1 MSEQISGTHGP
12 AEDDAIKRQER
23 RELQEHGEEWPDED
37 APDEGDPDAVW
48 AEEGRFAG
56 QPPGEDWLGLELRTE
71 LARHLNRTDFPVTR
85 AHLLETLTTQ
95 GADQRLLD
103 LVSTLPV
110 HARYAHLGS
119 LVRALGLPEEH
130 RPA

>member
-12 AEDDAIKRQER
+12 AEDDAIKRQDR
-23 RELQEHGEEWPDED
+23 QELQEHGDEWPDED
-37 APDEGDPDAVW
+37 APDEGEPDAVW

-56 QPPGEDWLGLELRTE
+56 EPPGEDWLGIELRTE

-85 AHLLETLTTQ
+85 AHLLDTLTVQ

-103 LVSTLPV
+103 RVSALPAS
-110 HARYAHLGS
+110 ARYAHLAS

-130 RPA
+130 RPT

>member
-12 AEDDAIKRQER
+12 AEDDAIKQQDR
-23 RELQEHGEEWPDED
+23 RELQEHGTEWPDED
-37 APDEGDPDAVW
+37 SSDEGEPDAVW

-56 QPPGEDWLGLELRTE
+56 QPPGEDWAGVELRSD
-71 LARHLNRTDFPVTR
+71 LARHLNRSDYPVTR
-85 AHLLETLTTQ
+85 AHLLETLTAQ

-103 LVSTLPV
+103 RVSALPARASFASLAELVP
-110 HARYAHLGS
+110 
-119 LVRALGLPEEH
+119 ALGLPVEH